1 MYSAGILLYSQHNH
15 ELYFLL
21 GKDCKYN
28 SWSDFGGKCD
38 NEDINDPLK
47 TASREFFEETCG
59 IFISKH
65 HMYSILSKHGK
76 KIPCIS
82 FKKNNYYMYA
92 LNLDNIIKYIHPM
105 IFANS
110 SHVYK
115 YQMELMKPTHFE
127 SISKF
132 KEKNNIKWFSLEF
145 ILNNQK
151 QFRSVFINSLL
162 KNLKTINEL
171 KSSA

>member
-1 MYSAGILLYSQHNH
+1 
-15 ELYFLL
+15 
-21 GKDCKYN
+21 
-28 SWSDFGGKCD
+28 
-38 NEDINDPLK
+38 
-47 TASREFFEETCG
+47 
-59 IFISKH
+59 
-65 HMYSILSKHGK
+65 
-76 KIPCIS
+76 
-82 FKKNNYYMYA
+82 
-92 LNLDNIIKYIHPM
+92 M

-115 YQMELMKPTHFE
+115 YQMELMKHIHLE

-132 KEKNNIKWFSLEF
+132 KEKNNIKWFGLEF